1 MPVAK
6 LKRITHMKKNANA
19 KPLLA
24 LLIAASLTGC
34 ATPSKPTLQVVAPRM
49 ELTPL
54 PESVKTIDSSDSQD
68 YLKRVSDWLSKV
80 GALLNAETPK

>member
-1 MPVAK
+1 MP
-6 LKRITHMKKNANA
+6 KNANA
-19 KPLLA
+19 KLLLA

-34 ATPSKPTLQVVAPRM
+34 ATPSKPTLQVVAPRV